1 MKGIIITGGKIPKR
15 NVIEKFLNDEIYV
28 AAADS
33 GYDNALKLGLVPN
46 VVIGDMDSVVNE
58 IDKKLEQIIF
68 PAEKD
73 YTDTELT
80 AMHIREKGI
89 TEYILIGGGEGRL
102 DHVISL
108 LDSYSG
114 KNYPE
119 IWITEKEIIYTVA
132 NSLNLQLA
140 SGSCISLFNP
150 CSQET
155 TISTEGL
162 VWELLNEKI
171 IRGKSSI
178 SNRNFCEK
186 IRIIVING
194 GIVLVSV
201 LT

>member
-89 TEYILIGGGEGRL
+89 TEVN
-102 DHVISL
+102 VISL

-186 IRIIVING
+186 IRIRVING